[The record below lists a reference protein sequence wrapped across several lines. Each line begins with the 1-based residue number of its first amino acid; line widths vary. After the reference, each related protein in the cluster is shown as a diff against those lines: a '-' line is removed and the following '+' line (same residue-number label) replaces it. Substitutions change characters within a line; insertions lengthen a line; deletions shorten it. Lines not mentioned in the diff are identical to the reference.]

1 VHVCFRSVHAMVNHC
16 NDFMLLI
23 DIYVTGFDPI
33 ASGLLA
39 VYCLHRQLLSKLE

>member
-1 VHVCFRSVHAMVNHC
+1 
-16 NDFMLLI
+16 MLLI

-39 VYCLHRQLLSKLE
+39 VYCLHRQLPSKLEWNLKSEWFWTLFVK